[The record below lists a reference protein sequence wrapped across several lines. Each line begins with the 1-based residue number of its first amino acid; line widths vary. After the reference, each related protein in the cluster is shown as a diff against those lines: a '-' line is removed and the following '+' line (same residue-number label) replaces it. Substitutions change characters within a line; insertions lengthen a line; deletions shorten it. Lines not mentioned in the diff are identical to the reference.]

1 MYWCLGIEKV
11 QTTYTGSTNAVLGV
25 IAQALEIIAAV
36 QVATRSMAW
45 VVFKGHFAFSRLN
58 ATYTTGSSA
67 ARLRLSRNGM
77 LNPEPW
83 EIVKII
89 LIHRGLTI
97 YRLCPRHRWED

>member
-1 MYWCLGIEKV
+1 M
-11 QTTYTGSTNAVLGV
+11 GV
-25 IAQALEIIAAV
+25 IAQALELIAAV
-36 QVATRSMAW
+36 QVATRSIAW
-45 VVFKGHFAFSRLN
+45 IIFKGRFALACLN

-97 YRLCPRHRWED
+97 YCLCPRHRWED

>member
-1 MYWCLGIEKV
+1 M
-11 QTTYTGSTNAVLGV
+11 
-25 IAQALEIIAAV
+25 IAWALELIAAV
-36 QVATRSMAW
+36 QMATRSMAW
-45 VVFKGHFAFSRLN
+45 VVFKGHFALACLN

-77 LNPEPW
+77 LNPDPW
-83 EIVKII
+83 EIAKII